1 MRLSD
6 TRFFCWRAGTM
17 QRRFERKSSLFVQ
30 LVDKLGCDEL
40 VIHADNVIVSV
51 KLPMAYFRFCVMPYG
66 VQSHQILWT
75 DRSSSAKIS
84 TSTTATVFDRDN
96 FQLVLRAIHW
106 IALLLGFELVSRLVL
121 PLDGLLK
128 RLFFLYT
135 STIEWNGASHLQ
147 QPNSNSNLKYM
158 LLTKICH
165 RKIDFL
171 CAAETRP
178 RSRI

>member
-75 DRSSSAKIS
+75 DRFFSAKIS

-96 FQLVLRAIHW
+96 IH
-106 IALLLGFELVSRLVL
+106 
-121 PLDGLLK
+121 
-128 RLFFLYT
+128 LFFRANSLNCTCCVRYFIYQRVSAYYEIHLYLYCEGRGFSSGHYST
-135 STIEWNGASHLQ
+135 SSGIRTCFTACS
-147 QPNSNSNLKYM
+147 S
-158 LLTKICH
+158 
-165 RKIDFL
+165 
-171 CAAETRP
+171 
-178 RSRI
+178 SRWIVEALILPVY